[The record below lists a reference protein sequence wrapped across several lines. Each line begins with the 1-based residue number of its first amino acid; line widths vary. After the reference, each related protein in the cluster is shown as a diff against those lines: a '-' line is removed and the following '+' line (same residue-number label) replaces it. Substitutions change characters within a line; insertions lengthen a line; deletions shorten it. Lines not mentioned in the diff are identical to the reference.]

1 MKLKNI
7 QIKNYR
13 SISNVSLDFQ
23 SNNDTTSTYGFI
35 GVNEAG
41 KSSLLKAIALKDELF
56 RVSQK
61 DFKDRTEDI
70 EIVFIY
76 LLNDE
81 ESEWYQQHFAGKLEE
96 GKVKAWKEIRHSIIY
111 RYDDPTAQLYGL
123 EIVSNDETV
132 RVELDF
138 DEDLKSNNEIP
149 NCVFWTADDKYLISK
164 PINLA
169 TFATNPEV
177 TSIPLRNCFLL
188 SGISDIKS
196 SIEALGSDSTEI
208 EHLQNTLGEKVTE
221 HIKAI
226 WPNHPITI
234 TFLITN
240 GQIHFHVKDG
250 GNGRAKTTEQ
260 RSDGFK
266 QFVSFLLTIS
276 AENKNSELENTI
288 LLLDEP
294 ETHLHPQA
302 QEYLLNELKRVTQN
316 ERGNIAL
323 YATHSVFMIDKIDLS
338 KNYIVTKKHETTEV
352 LKFNKPVSTY
362 ASVIYEVFDIP
373 SSDYHNQLYG
383 KLHEIFQDEDQNDES
398 REFVK
403 NFDTKFLHDKKNLK
417 KDHPLKEEVN
427 GCTLPTY
434 IRNCIH
440 HPDNGN
446 SYTESQLK
454 KSIGL
459 LREYLQF
466 V

>member
-1 MKLKNI
+1 MKLKTI

-13 SISNVSLDFQ
+13 SISNIDLDFQ
-23 SNNDTTSTYGFI
+23 SNNDTTSTYSFI

-41 KSSLLKAIALKDELF
+41 KSSLLKAIALKDMLF
-56 RVSQK
+56 TVSQK

-70 EIVFIY
+70 EIVFSY
-76 LLNDE
+76 LLSDK
-81 ESEWYQQHFAGKLEE
+81 ESEWYQQHFSGKLEE
-96 GKVKAWKEIRHSIIY
+96 GKVKAWKEIRHSIFY
-111 RYDDPTAQLYGL
+111 SYEDPTAQLYNL
-123 EIVSNDETV
+123 DIISNDEAVT
-132 RVELDF
+132 VELDI
-138 DEDLKSNNEIP
+138 DEDLKGRNEIP

-169 TFATNPEV
+169 TFAANPEV

-188 SGISDIKS
+188 SGITDIKS

-240 GQIHFHVKDG
+240 GLIHFHVKDG
-250 GNGRAKTTEQ
+250 GNGRAKTAEQ

-323 YATHSVFMIDKIDLS
+323 YATHSIFMIDKIDLS
-338 KNYIVTKKHETTEV
+338 KNYIVAKKHETTEV
-352 LKFNKPVSTY
+352 LKFNKPISTY

-383 KLHEIFQDEDQNDES
+383 KLHELFQDEDQIDES
-398 REFVK
+398 RELIK
-403 NFDTKFLHDKKNLK
+403 TFDTKFLHDEKNLK
-417 KDHPLKEEVN
+417 KDHPFKKVVN

-446 SYTESQLK
+446 SYTEPQLK